1 MKTIVQ
7 ATQLGYVK
15 RKTYDSWS
23 TAGAMQGTYTG
34 SYPRV
39 GVMLFGALHD
49 VNWADQVIS
58 GIEMQLTFSGAGYNR
73 EKTISLYRGAKS
85 SISGTGESMLGAR
98 MGDFKTGGNAYNSTL
113 TIAFS
118 EAGNTNVFLQLVS
131 WLQAAETNTL
141 AIYRDESINSTYS
154 DNYLQIT
161 AVTLTITHEPAGS
174 GGTLDKA
181 QADAGEEITLTITP
195 IEAEGVI
202 THAVEWTFGSMAS
215 GRTALGSAL
224 TASFTFPLG
233 WLEQIP
239 NAESGTAYCVLT
251 TYVDGEGK
259 AVRSIPIT
267 LKVPAN
273 IVPDFDVLTIPDGT
287 TGGYWQHL
295 GGAQISVLDPVS
307 FYGATIA
314 GISIIGSE
322 GVSGSASPLTTP
334 VFTESGQHEYAVT
347 VTDSRGR
354 SAQMTTAC
362 YVNALGNPHI
372 DAFSA
377 KRYAAKIDDSGET
390 VYTENLSGGRVWFTI
405 DASID
410 AASGNN
416 TPTAYIIYGPAGG
429 KTQRIDIAW
438 PAGSDSIETINDR
451 AILTA
456 DIPHNSAYEFRLY
469 VEDEVRTVS
478 WAARVEKSSAI
489 MHYAGTGYGVSVGGF
504 SGGTMEDKRFD
515 VAPEWSSHFPGG
527 IWDAQ
532 RRMDRVTQTEPL
544 PITDES
550 FESYGDGFTPTLSR
564 VGPIVF
570 LDGYLKNAVDL
581 SGGFDISM
589 ANAIPEWAR
598 PAQRVSVLQQG
609 SGSAVWW
616 MIVYPDGTLRIHR
629 YRTGSTNTAPS
640 AGSQFPLTASWLA
653 ADAYLQTYSISAAYS
668 RIESANSAETIAEG
682 RPYVAKLTPELG
694 TEITSITIT
703 MGGADVSGYYENNL
717 IHIPIVTGDI
727 AITAVAEETP
737 AALIRVT
744 DDGEEYTMQD
754 GDTLTLTVRETPA
767 DEYPEYVPGKRY
779 RNGDKCSF
787 EGFNY
792 RCTAPE
798 DQVCTWSPAE
808 YPDYWEIV
816 L

>member
-1 MKTIVQ
+1 MSTTQIK
-7 ATQLGYVK
+7 ATQFGYVK
-15 RKTYDSWS
+15 RTSYSNWS
-23 TAGAMQGTYTG
+23 TAGAMQGMYTG

-39 GVMLFGALHD
+39 GVMLFGDLHAEKWSD
-49 VNWADQVIS
+49 KIIS
-58 GIEMQLTFSGAGYNR
+58 KISMELTFAGAGYNR

-85 SISGTGESMLGAR
+85 TITGTGESMIGAKI
-98 MGDFKTGGNAYNSTL
+98 GDFKTGGAAYKSTL
-113 TIAFS
+113 TVEFS
-118 EAGNTNVFLQLVS
+118 ESTNANVFLQLVS
-131 WLQAAETNTL
+131 WLQAAATNTL
-141 AIYRDESINSTYS
+141 TIYRDETTSGTYT

-161 AVTLTITHEPAGS
+161 AATLTIEHEPAGS
-174 GGTLDKA
+174 GGTLDKTE
-181 QADAGEEITLTITP
+181 ADAGEQITLTITP
-195 IEAEGVI
+195 IDAEGEI
-202 THAVEWTFGSMAS
+202 THDVEWTFGSLSS
-215 GRTALGSAL
+215 GQTALGSAL
-224 TASFTFPLG
+224 TSTFTFPLD
-233 WLEQIP
+233 WLTEIP
-239 NAESGTAYCVLT
+239 DAESGTAFCKLT
-251 TYVDGEGK
+251 TYIDGEEK

-267 LKVPAN
+267 LRVPAN

-287 TGGYWQHL
+287 TGGYWQYL
-295 GGAQISVLDPVS
+295 GGAKISVLDPVS
-307 FYGATIA
+307 FYGATIK
-314 GISIIGSE
+314 GYSITVDE
-322 GVSGSASPLTTP
+322 GANGTAAVLVTP
-334 VFTESGQHEYAVT
+334 VFAQPGEHRYTVT

-354 SAQMTTAC
+354 SASMASAI
-362 YVNALGNPHI
+362 YVNALGSPQI

-390 VYTENLSGGRVWFTI
+390 IYAENLSGGHVWFTI

-451 AILTA
+451 TILTA
-456 DIPHNSAYEFRLY
+456 DIPLNSAYEFRLY

-489 MHYAGTGYGVSVGGF
+489 MHYAGTGYGVSIGGF
-504 SGGTMEDKRFD
+504 SGGTMADKRFD
-515 VAPEWSSHFPGG
+515 VAPEWTSHFPGG

-532 RRMDRVTQTEPL
+532 RRMDRVTQTAPL

-570 LDGYLKNAVDL
+570 LDGYLKNSVDL

-629 YRTGSTNTAPS
+629 YRTGSTNTAPD

-703 MGGADVSGYYENNL
+703 MGGQDVSGYYEKNL
-717 IHIPIVTGDI
+717 IHIPMVTGDI
-727 AITAVAEETP
+727 TITAVAEETP
-737 AALIRVT
+737 AALIQVT
-744 DDGEEYTMQD
+744 DDGEGNVIASEVINGSLLHEDAD
-754 GDTLTLTVRETPA
+754 GAVTVTKYA
-767 DEYPEYVPGKRY
+767 
-779 RNGDKCSF
+779 
-787 EGFNY
+787 
-792 RCTAPE
+792 TATAR
-798 DQVCTWSPAE
+798 DDGSGNI
-808 YPDYWEIV
+808 EIE
-816 L
+816 